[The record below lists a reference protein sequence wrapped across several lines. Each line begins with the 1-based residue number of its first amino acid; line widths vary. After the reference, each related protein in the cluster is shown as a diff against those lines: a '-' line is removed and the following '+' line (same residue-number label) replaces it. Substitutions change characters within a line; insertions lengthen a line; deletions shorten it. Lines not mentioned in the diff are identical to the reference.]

1 MNMIVFPRNRTIS
14 VVSGSI
20 SIAVGLVALVWPA
33 VTAEFLALLVG
44 VFLVGEA
51 LFSFLSRGRGTLF
64 TWTAVAQGVV
74 GLFVALFL
82 VLMPGVAL
90 RVLVMMIAVWI
101 VIRAG
106 VQLWT
111 AFQFRNLTGVPMF
124 VGLFG
129 GISLL
134 VGILLISRPEAGIIA
149 FAWLIGIYAIVSGV
163 LILMWGLRSNDWDP
177 STGER
182 RVGPDV

>member
-1 MNMIVFPRNRTIS
+1 MKMIVFPKNRTIS
-14 VVSGSI
+14 VVSGGL
-20 SIAVGLVALVWPA
+20 SIALGLVALIWPS

-44 VFLVGEA
+44 VFLVAEA
-51 LFSFLSRGRGTLF
+51 LFSFLARRRDALF
-64 TWTAVAQGVV
+64 TWTAVAQGFV

-82 VLMPGVAL
+82 VIMPGTAL

-101 VIRAG
+101 VVRAG

-111 AFQFRNLTGVPMF
+111 AVQFRNLTGVPMF

-149 FAWLIGIYAIVSGV
+149 FSWLIGIYAIISGV
-163 LILMWGLRSNDWDP
+163 LILMWGLRTSDWDP
-177 STGER
+177 NTGER

>member
-1 MNMIVFPRNRTIS
+1 MIVFPKNRTIS
-14 VVSGSI
+14 IVSGGL
-20 SIAVGLVALVWPA
+20 SIALGLVALIWPA

-44 VFLVGEA
+44 LFLVAEA

-64 TWTAVAQGVV
+64 TWTAAAQGVV

-82 VLMPGVAL
+82 VVMPGTAL

-106 VQLWT
+106 VQLW
-111 AFQFRNLTGVPMF
+111 AAIQFRNLTGVPLF

-134 VGILLISRPEAGIIA
+134 VGILLISRPEAGIVA

-163 LILMWGLRSNDWDP
+163 LILMWGLRSRDWDP
-177 STGER
+177 TTGER